1 METLR
6 AFLLLETHKVSET
19 ATKRKRTGGGSRKG
33 IPNKATAEIKAMIEG
48 ALKDV
53 GGQKYLALQAME
65 NPSAFMALLGRI
77 LPKDINH
84 AGANGG
90 PITVQFIK
98 EIVDTN

>member
-19 ATKRKRTGGGSRKG
+19 ENKRKRTGGGSRKG

-48 ALKDV
+48 ALQEA
-53 GGQKYLALQAME
+53 GGQKYLLQQAKE
-65 NPSAFMALLGRI
+65 NPVAFMGLIGKI

-84 AGANGG
+84 GG
-90 PITVQFIK
+90 QQNNPIVVT
-98 EIVDTN
+98 EIVLKALES